1 MDYAALGK
9 RIKAQRKLLGMT
21 QEELA
26 ELAGISCSFM
36 GHIERGTRKLSVDS
50 LVKIADALRLSCD
63 MLLQDSLDADVQ
75 REARGL
81 SDRKKRILNEIATVL
96 RENEV

>member
-9 RIKAQRKLLGMT
+9 RVKAQRKLMGMT

-26 ELAGISCSFM
+26 ELAGISSSFM
-36 GHIERGTRKLSVDS
+36 GHIERGTRKMSIET
-50 LVKIADALRLSCD
+50 LVKISDALKLSCD
-63 MLLQDSLDADVQ
+63 MLLQDSLDTDVQ
-75 REARGL
+75 REAKGMNE
-81 SDRKKRILNEIATVL
+81 RKKHILSQIATVL

>member
-1 MDYAALGK
+1 MDYSALGK

-26 ELAGISCSFM
+26 EQAGISCSFM
-36 GHIERGTRKLSVDS
+36 GHIERGTRKLSVDT
-50 LVKIADALRLSCD
+50 LVKITNAVRLSCD

-81 SDRKKRILNEIATVL
+81 NDRKKRILSEIATVL
-96 RENEV
+96 RENDM

>member
-1 MDYAALGK
+1 MDYAALGR

-36 GHIERGTRKLSVDS
+36 GHIERGTRKLSVDT
-50 LVKIADALRLSCD
+50 LVKITGALQLSCD

-75 REARGL
+75 REVQGL
-81 SDRKKRILNEIATVL
+81 NERKRRILSEIATVL

>member
-9 RIKAQRKLLGMT
+9 RIKAQRKLLSMT
-21 QEELA
+21 QEQLA

-36 GHIERGTRKLSVDS
+36 GHIERGTRKLSVDT
-50 LVKIADALRLSCD
+50 LVKIADSLRLSCD
-63 MLLQDSLDADVQ
+63 MLLQDSLDTDIQ

-81 SDRKKRILNEIATVL
+81 TDRKKRILSEIATVL
-96 RENEV
+96 RENDV